1 MLLHIIWSS
10 VWAAALL
17 FTCIVLVLTAV
28 LLVAK
33 HFLVAS
39 GEVHIDINDGT
50 KSFNAP
56 AGGSLLSTLADGGVH
71 LSSACGGKGS
81 CGQCKVRVLEGGG
94 DMLPTEAVHFSRKQI
109 KDHWRLGC
117 QVKVKQ
123 DLKLAVDP
131 AALEVKEWECEVI
144 SNRNVATFIKEF
156 IVKLPEGERHE
167 FHPRLLRSDTYSGI

>member
-1 MLLHIIWSS
+1 MMLLHIIWSS

-33 HFLVAS
+33 RFLVAS

-71 LSSACGGKGS
+71 LLS
-81 CGQCKVRVLEGGG
+81 LI
-94 DMLPTEAVHFSRKQI
+94 HI
-109 KDHWRLGC
+109 
-117 QVKVKQ
+117 
-123 DLKLAVDP
+123 
-131 AALEVKEWECEVI
+131 
-144 SNRNVATFIKEF
+144 
-156 IVKLPEGERHE
+156 
-167 FHPRLLRSDTYSGI
+167 